1 MVTDPDAV
9 GRFTAMY
16 DELYPRVYAYAVSRT
31 GRMLAEEVTSETFCV
46 AWRRFAD
53 LPDPALPWLL
63 GIARNV
69 LRQSYRSEAK
79 QESLAAEMRAW
90 TSGVDADVGDLVADR
105 VAVLRALVALSEEDR
120 ELLTLVA
127 WHGLSASEVAKV
139 IGCTKATY
147 FVRLH
152 RARNRLER
160 ALAEAPSP
168 ASATASP
175 GTATPLTEMTR

>member
-9 GRFTAMY
+9 ARFTALY
-16 DELYPRVYAYAVSRT
+16 DELYPRVHAYAVSRT

-63 GIARNV
+63 GIARNL
-69 LRQSYRSEAK
+69 LRESYRAEAR
-79 QESLAAEMRAW
+79 QESLAAELRSW
-90 TSGVDADVGDLVADR
+90 TEVQADVGDVVADR
-105 VAVLRALVALSEEDR
+105 ATLLRALAALSDQDR

-127 WHGLSASEVAKV
+127 WHGLTPGQAAKV
-139 IGCTKATY
+139 VGCSKAAY

-152 RARNRLER
+152 RARKRLER
-160 ALAEAPSP
+160 GLAAAHAPVTLRQEI
-168 ASATASP
+168 A
-175 GTATPLTEMTR
+175 R

>member
-9 GRFTAMY
+9 ARFTALY
-16 DELYPRVYAYAVSRT
+16 DELYPRVHAYAVSRA
-31 GRMLAEEVTSETFCV
+31 GRTLAEEVASETFCV

-69 LRQSYRSEAK
+69 LRESYRAEAK
-79 QESLAAEMRAW
+79 QESLAAELRSW
-90 TSGVDADVGDLVADR
+90 TEVQYDVGEVVADR
-105 VAVLRALVALSEEDR
+105 SAVLRALAALSDADR

-127 WHGLSASEVAKV
+127 WHGLTPGHAARV
-139 IGCTKATY
+139 IGCSKATF

-152 RARNRLER
+152 RARKRLER
-160 ALAEAPSP
+160 ALAD
-168 ASATASP
+168 
-175 GTATPLTEMTR
+175 TPTPTTVRQEITR